1 MKYITRNIKAIH
13 INPKNVKSRNYQKL
27 ISLLIILS
35 FLIYGSLTYTKA
47 QGFNYYTQYMFNGL
61 AINPAYAGIHDFV
74 NLTVNNRKQWFGI
87 KGAPSVQTLAAHTPI
102 MDDQFGLGLLII
114 NDRIGV
120 TSQQE
125 VSISYAY
132 KLRLPKYTLSLGLKL
147 GFNTINNRFDQL
159 ELDNES
165 DLYFQN
171 PVSAFLPITG
181 FGAYLKGRK
190 YYAAFSIPN
199 LYKFGHNKYE
209 DYNIEQDR
217 LIFLTG
223 GYIFRINEEF
233 KARPSILTKAH
244 FGSVF
249 EFDLNTNVYYKDNF
263 CIGLSYKSLNSVAV
277 MLEIGI
283 LKTYYIGYSYDLAT
297 TNLISHQSGTHEF
310 SINVYLN
317 KKDKCKIMNPRYF

>member
-1 MKYITRNIKAIH
+1 MKIKANH
-13 INPKNVKSRNYQKL
+13 IKTKNVKSENYQKL
-27 ISLLIILS
+27 INWLIILL
-35 FLIYGSLTYTKA
+35 FLMAGSLTYTKA

-61 AINPAYAGIHDFV
+61 AINPAYAGIHEFV
-74 NLTVNNRKQWFGI
+74 NITADNRKQWIGI

-102 MDDQFGLGLLII
+102 MEDQFGLGLLII

-147 GFNTINNRFDQL
+147 GFNTIKNRFDQL
-159 ELDNES
+159 ELDNEY

-171 PVSAFLPITG
+171 PVSAFIPITG
-181 FGAYLKGRK
+181 LGAYLKGRE
-190 YYAAFSIPN
+190 YYAGLSIPN

-209 DYNIEQDR
+209 DYNIQQDR

-223 GYIFRINEEF
+223 GYIFRINDEF
-233 KARPSILTKAH
+233 KVRPSVLTKAH
-244 FGSVF
+244 FGSTF
-249 EFDLNTNVYYKDNF
+249 EFDLSANVYYKDDY
-263 CIGLSYKSLNSVAV
+263 CIGISYKSLNSVAII
-277 MLEIGI
+277 LEIGI

-297 TNLISHQSGTHEF
+297 TSLIRHQSGTHEF
-310 SINVYLN
+310 SVNIYLN
-317 KKDKCKIMNPRYF
+317 KKDKSKIVNPRYF